1 MTGLLIGVAALI
13 IIITAGLPVAFAL
26 MLGGSLGLLVETGW
40 GPLAGFL
47 QTTPYRTTSA
57 FLLTTVPMF
66 MLMANFMDS
75 SGLAPSMY
83 RSARHWVGHIR
94 GGLAAATVF
103 ASAGFGALTGA
114 SIAASAAMA
123 KIAVPEMRRQG
134 YRDAVGLGAV
144 ACAGTL
150 AIMIPP
156 SIALIIYGM
165 LAEQSIGTLLIA
177 GIVPGVLTAFVYV
190 AVTYVWARRRPD
202 YMPTA
207 TKSSMKERIQSLR
220 PTWPAILIF
229 GAVIGGIYSGAVTAA
244 EAGAVGAF
252 SSLILVAVLRKTR
265 IREALNDTVYVTS
278 MIFTIM
284 IGAMLFGFL
293 LSRSRVAHRVLAAVS
308 EAGIPAF
315 FVLFIVAL
323 MFIVLGMVIDPV
335 AIQFLLIPTVVPIVV
350 GVGYDPIWFG
360 IVAVKLIE
368 IGLITPP
375 LGLNAYVTA
384 AAAEVDVGKVFAGV
398 LPFILADVIVIAILL
413 IFPDLVMFLPNLM
426 A

>member
-1 MTGLLIGVAALI
+1 MTGLLLGLFVLI
-13 IIITAGLPVAFAL
+13 VMICAGMPVAFAL
-26 MLGGSLGLLVETGW
+26 MAGGAFGLLLETGW
-40 GPLAGFL
+40 ESLFGVL
-47 QTTPYRTTSA
+47 QTTPYRTTAA

-83 RSARHWVGHIR
+83 RSARQWVGHLR
-94 GGLAAATVF
+94 GGLASATVF

-134 YRDAVGLGAV
+134 YREAVGLGAV
-144 ACAGTL
+144 ACSGTL

-177 GIVPGVLTAFVYV
+177 GIIPGVLTAIVYV
-190 AVTYVWARRRPD
+190 GVVYVWARRRPD
-202 YMPTA
+202 SMPTA
-207 TKSSMKERIQSLR
+207 PKASLQERVRSVK
-220 PTWPAILIF
+220 PVWPAILIF
-229 GAVIGGIYSGAVTAA
+229 GAVIGGIYTGAVTAA

-252 SSLILVAVLRKTR
+252 ASLVLVVALRKAKLR
-265 IREALNDTVYVTS
+265 SALNDTVHVTS

-284 IGAMLFGFL
+284 IGAMMFGFL
-293 LSRSRVAHRVLAAVS
+293 LSRSRAAHLALDAVDRAGMPPFLVLLVVAA
-308 EAGIPAF
+308 
-315 FVLFIVAL
+315 LFL
-323 MFIVLGMVIDPV
+323 VLGMVIDPV
-335 AIQFLLIPTVVPIVV
+335 AIQFLTIPTVVPILA
-350 GVGYDPIWFG
+350 GVGYDPVWFG
-360 IVAVKLIE
+360 IIAVKLIE

-384 AAAEVDVGKVFAGV
+384 AAAEVPVEKVFAGV
-398 LPFILADVIVIAILL
+398 APFILADALVIVALVA
-413 IFPDLVMFLPNLM
+413 FPELVGWLPGLM
-426 A
+426 G